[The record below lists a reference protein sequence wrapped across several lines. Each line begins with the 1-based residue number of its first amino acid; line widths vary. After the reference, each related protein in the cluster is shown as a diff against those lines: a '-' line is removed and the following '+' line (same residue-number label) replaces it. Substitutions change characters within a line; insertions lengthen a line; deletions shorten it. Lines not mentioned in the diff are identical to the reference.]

1 MMASATDQK
10 TPPAPRLGSDPQA
23 SRARRVRHA
32 LRASGSAVIG
42 AVSGVA
48 PHVLHHIG
56 PLAGAAIVSGA
67 VGTAVFGV
75 AGLLLS
81 APLLWR
87 LHRRS
92 GGWRLPT
99 AALALFTAMFALS
112 TLVIGPAISGDDGLP
127 EPADTVDH
135 DIHH

>member
-1 MMASATDQK
+1 MAGASDQE
-10 TPPAPRLGSDPQA
+10 TPHAPPAGSAPQA
-23 SRARRVRHA
+23 SIARRILRA
-32 LRASGSAVIG
+32 LRASGSALIG
-42 AVSGVA
+42 AGSGVA
-48 PHVLHHIG
+48 PHVLHHVG

-112 TLVIGPAISGDDGLP
+112 TFVIGPAISGEDGP
-127 EPADTVDH
+127 PDPADIVDH

>member
-1 MMASATDQK
+1 MMASTSDRK
-10 TPPAPRLGSDPQA
+10 TPPTPPAGRAPPEALS
-23 SRARRVRHA
+23 RRVLHA

-42 AVSGVA
+42 AVSGIA

-56 PLAGAAIVSGA
+56 PLAGAAIVSGT

-81 APLLWR
+81 APLRWR

-112 TLVIGPAISGDDGLP
+112 TFVIGPAISAEDGPP

-135 DIHH
+135 DLHH

>member
-1 MMASATDQK
+1 MMARVVDRN
-10 TPPAPRLGSDPQA
+10 TPPGLSVGGPRA
-23 SRARRVRHA
+23 SSARRVRHA
-32 LRASGSAVIG
+32 FGAFRSAVIG

-56 PLAGAAIVSGA
+56 PLAGAAIVSGS
-67 VGTAVFGV
+67 VGTAVFGM

-87 LHRRS
+87 LRRRS

-99 AALALFTAMFALS
+99 VALALFTAMFALS

-127 EPADTVDH
+127 EPAEADDH

>member
-1 MMASATDQK
+1 M
-10 TPPAPRLGSDPQA
+10 
-23 SRARRVRHA
+23 
-32 LRASGSAVIG
+32 IG

-67 VGTAVFGV
+67 VGTAVFGM

-87 LHRRS
+87 LRRRS

-112 TLVIGPAISGDDGLP
+112 TFVIGPAISGDDGLP
-127 EPADTVDH
+127 EPPDTVDH